1 MMRKFFVALLVG
13 AVAVGLAAPAFAA
26 DLKFTGAYR
35 LRFQF
40 DEALPCF
47 DSPITSTGAAQA
59 ECSGHVIQG
68 RFRPRFDVETE
79 GGVQGV
85 IRLEIG
91 DRPFGNTV
99 ALGKGTTGG
108 VGADS

>member
-35 LRFQF
+35 LRFQV
-40 DEALPCF
+40 DEGLPCF
-47 DSPITSTGAAQA
+47 QAAGAD
-59 ECSGHVIQG
+59 CTGHVTQG
-68 RFRPRFDVETE
+68 RSRPRFDVETG

-91 DRPFGNTV
+91 DLVFGNTLRSP
-99 ALGKGTTGG
+99 AGTAT
-108 VGADS
+108 SP